1 MNKRILSL
9 MLCFAMLAAMMAI
22 AVPMSAAAD
31 GEENK
36 VSIELPYKL
45 NVEKTGEMDPPE
57 ETFRFAIGDFGAPN
71 EHTIVRDTIDTD
83 GERSYDGM
91 FVFTI
96 DQSFCG
102 NLSEGF
108 VFSQVKGYAEG
119 WTYDETRYYAM
130 PIFADNYDKVVGW
143 TFFKLDGDERLSQE
157 NMVEELAF
165 TNSYAANK
173 PPEVDVSIELPYKL
187 NVEKTGE
194 MDPPEETFRFAIGD
208 FGAPNEHTIVRDT
221 IDTDGERSYDG
232 MFVFTIDQSFC
243 GNLSEGFVFSQVKG
257 YAEGW
262 TYDETRYYAMPIFAD
277 NYDKVVGWTFFKL
290 DGDERLSQE
299 NMVEELIL
307 TNSYYAMKP
316 VVPPSDPETPPAP
329 QKPEAF
335 TDPETPPAP
344 RKPESPKTSDG
355 GMMGLWLALLFV
367 SGISLAGTTLYS
379 RKKEQMTDNI

>member
-1 MNKRILSL
+1 
-9 MLCFAMLAAMMAI
+9 
-22 AVPMSAAAD
+22 MSAAAD

-36 VSIELPYKL
+36 
-45 NVEKTGEMDPPE
+45 
-57 ETFRFAIGDFGAPN
+57 
-71 EHTIVRDTIDTD
+71 
-83 GERSYDGM
+83 
-91 FVFTI
+91 
-96 DQSFCG
+96 
-102 NLSEGF
+102 
-108 VFSQVKGYAEG
+108 
-119 WTYDETRYYAM
+119 
-130 PIFADNYDKVVGW
+130 
-143 TFFKLDGDERLSQE
+143 
-157 NMVEELAF
+157 
-165 TNSYAANK
+165 
-173 PPEVDVSIELPYKL
+173 VSIELPYKL

-344 RKPESPKTSDG
+344 RKPESPKTSDD

-379 RKKEQMTDNI
+379 RKKRANDR

>member
-36 VSIELPYKL
+36 
-45 NVEKTGEMDPPE
+45 
-57 ETFRFAIGDFGAPN
+57 
-71 EHTIVRDTIDTD
+71 
-83 GERSYDGM
+83 
-91 FVFTI
+91 
-96 DQSFCG
+96 
-102 NLSEGF
+102 
-108 VFSQVKGYAEG
+108 
-119 WTYDETRYYAM
+119 
-130 PIFADNYDKVVGW
+130 
-143 TFFKLDGDERLSQE
+143 
-157 NMVEELAF
+157 
-165 TNSYAANK
+165 
-173 PPEVDVSIELPYKL
+173 VSIELPYKL

-367 SGISLAGTTLYS
+367 SGISLAGNTLYS
-379 RKKEQMTDNI
+379 RKKRANDR

>member
-22 AVPMSAAAD
+22 AAPMSAAAD

-71 EHTIVRDTIDTD
+71 EHTIVRDTIETD

-96 DQSFCG
+96 DRSFCG

-108 VFSQVKGYAEG
+108 AFNQVKGEAEG
-119 WTYDETRYYAM
+119 WTYDETRYYAI
-130 PIFADNYDKVVGW
+130 PNFADNYDKVAGW
-143 TFFKLDGDERLSQE
+143 TFFKPDGDERPGQE
-157 NMVEELAF
+157 NMVEGIAF

-173 PPEVDVSIELPYKL
+173 PPEEKVSIELPYRL

-194 MDPPEETFRFAIGD
+194 MDPPKETFKFAIGD

-221 IDTDGERSYDG
+221 IETDGERSYDG
-232 MFVFTIDQSFC
+232 MFVFTIDRSFC
-243 GNLSEGFVFSQVKG
+243 GNLSEGFAFNQVKG
-257 YAEGW
+257 EAEGW
-262 TYDETRYYAMPIFAD
+262 TYDETRYYAIPNFAD
-277 NYDKVVGWTFFKL
+277 NYDKVAGWTFFKL
-290 DGDERLSQE
+290 DGDERPGQE
-299 NMVEELIL
+299 NMVEELAF

-329 QKPEAF
+329 QKPETF
-335 TDPETPPAP
+335 TNPETPPAP

-355 GMMGLWLALLFV
+355 GMMELWLALLFV

-379 RKKEQMTDNI
+379 RKKRANDR